1 MVVMLN
7 QSSADRSGYT
17 NAVDWWSLGITV
29 FKLLTGYKPF
39 ELKKKKQAIAEDA
52 SLFPEP
58 KREFPEY
65 SILFDDIIFPR
76 YITPIANAFITS
88 LLSVSE
94 TDRLGYGINGAEN
107 VKKHPFFEGI
117 VWDKLVTK
125 HQVPP
130 FLPDPQ
136 PIEEI
141 PVYENFAS
149 MMQNQNKS
157 NWLVKLPSA
166 SRQKYFDNWYVTVV
180 FCFLI
185 YLLVY

>member
-39 ELKKKKQAIAEDA
+39 ELKKKQTIAEDA